1 MYNETMSAFK
11 SKTQLGFTVIEILVV
26 MVILAILFTATNVAY
41 RSVQARSRSST
52 ASSTAA
58 MVTKKAEAWYSAL
71 GTYPSYVQLSTGK
84 INVADS
90 TLTGPAESRITDAA
104 SILLNAATAE
114 PTNEKQV
121 AYKACTAGGAQVE
134 WYDAMTNTVKF
145 TGVGGGSSTAACA

>member
-1 MYNETMSAFK
+1 MSAFK
-11 SKTQLGFTVIEILVV
+11 SKTQLGFTVTELLVV
-26 MVILAILFTATNVAY
+26 LIVIATLTIAVGASY

-52 ASSTAA
+52 ASSLAA
-58 MVTKKAEAWYSAL
+58 MVTKKAESWYSAL
-71 GTYPSYVQLSTGK
+71 GTYPSYAQLSTGK
-84 INVADS
+84 INAADS

-121 AYKACTAGGAQVE
+121 AYKPCAAGGAQVE

>member
-1 MYNETMSAFK
+1 MSAFK

-58 MVTKKAEAWYSAL
+58 MVAKKAESWYSAL
-71 GTYPSYVQLSTGK
+71 GTYPSYAQLSTGK
-84 INVADS
+84 INAADS

-104 SILLNAATAE
+104 NILLNAATVN

-121 AYKACTAGGAQVE
+121 AYKPCTAGGAQVE
-134 WYDAMTNTVKF
+134 WYDAMTSTVKF
-145 TGVGGGSSTAACA
+145 TGVGGGSSTASCA

>member
-1 MYNETMSAFK
+1 MNKIKALTHAK
-11 SKTQLGFTVIEILVV
+11 RAFTVIELLVV
-26 MVILAILFTATNVAY
+26 MVIIAILFVATNVAY
-41 RSVQARSRSST
+41 RSVQARSRSSS

-121 AYKACTAGGAQVE
+121 AYKPCTAGGAQVE

-145 TGVGGGSSTAACA
+145 TGVGGGSSTASCA

>member
-1 MYNETMSAFK
+1 MLYLKRADPM
-11 SKTQLGFTVIEILVV
+11 GFTIIELLVA
-26 MVILAILFTATNVAY
+26 ITIIAILFAATNVAY

-58 MVTKKAEAWYSAL
+58 MVTKKAESWYSAL
-71 GTYPSYVQLSTGK
+71 GTYPSYTQLSTGK
-84 INVADS
+84 INAADS

-104 SILLNAATAE
+104 NILLNAATVN

-121 AYKACTAGGAQVE
+121 AYKPCTAGGAQVE
-134 WYDAMTNTVKF
+134 WYDAMTSTVKF